1 MMLHATAF
9 WAALLA
15 PVCLWLSMRVIG
27 LRRRLRV
34 PIGTGG
40 QPALERAMR
49 AQANFAEYVPF
60 ALVLIGL
67 AEAGGTPGWIIHPLG
82 AALVA
87 GRIAHGWGITREPE
101 DFRFRVRGMMVTFSV
116 IGCAAVAAFISAL
129 A

>member
-1 MMLHATAF
+1 MLHATAV

-15 PVCLWLSMRVIG
+15 PVCLWLSLRVIG
-27 LRRRLRV
+27 LRRRFKV
-34 PIGTGG
+34 AIGTGG

-60 ALVLIGL
+60 ALVLIAL

-87 GRIAHGWGITREPE
+87 GRAAHAWGITREAE
-101 DFRFRVRGMMVTFSV
+101 DFRFRVAGMMATFGV
-116 IGCAAVAAFISAL
+116 IGCAAVAAFITAL
-129 A
+129 T